1 MNYYYY
7 IEFKTLL
14 IKGNYSKTKQIQ
26 TFYLLTHTALL
37 QIKLFTIM

>member
-14 IKGNYSKTKQIQ
+14 IKGNYSKTKQIKR
-26 TFYLLTHTALL
+26 FIY
-37 QIKLFTIM
+37 